1 MLSGRRLDI
10 VDPSPLDIE
19 IEDIALGLARIARW
33 NGQTL
38 GTHGFSVAQ
47 HCVVVV
53 RLMRV
58 AKSPPTRPMLLAG
71 LLHDAPEYVVSDIV
85 SPFKRIIGDAY
96 SQVEAAVE
104 RAVHLRFGLPAELP
118 ASWRQAI
125 KRADMLAAYAEAVQL
140 AGFAEAE
147 AKRAFGF
154 SGEAPKVDLT
164 PWDPEKA
171 RAQYLKTF
179 LSLAA

>member
-33 NGQTL
+33 NGQTV
-38 GTHGFSVAQ
+38 GAHGISVAQ

-53 RLMRV
+53 SLMRG
-58 AKSPPTRPMLLAG
+58 AKSPPSRPMLLAG

-104 RAVHLRFGLPAELP
+104 RAVHLRFGLPADLP
-118 ASWRQAI
+118 ASWRGAI

-140 AGFAEAE
+140 AGFEQGE
-147 AKRAFGF
+147 AKRIFGF
-154 SGEAPKVDLT
+154 RGPPPAVDLE
-164 PWDPEKA
+164 PWAPERA
-171 RAQYLKTF
+171 REEYLRTF
-179 LSLAA
+179 ADLVS